1 MELLLSSIFYTTHP
15 FVKNLTTLKTSG
27 EKVLLTMEH
36 FFFSKFE
43 ITQLRNGAINKEAT
57 TGGVL

>member
-27 EKVLLTMEH
+27 EKVLLTMEL
-36 FFFSKFE
+36 FFSKFE